1 MPIEINGLPKV
12 PLTVT
17 ESKQSP
23 SPSAGDTSRL
33 AQTTNAT
40 AASSDSLSLT
50 QGGLQFAELAAKL
63 NDIPITDSERV
74 NAVKHA
80 IANGEYKPDL
90 ARIASKLVQLETLLY
105 RKS

>member
-12 PLTVT
+12 PLVT
-17 ESKQSP
+17 TEPKHSSP
-23 SPSAGDTSRL
+23 PSSGDASRL
-33 AQTTNAT
+33 AHNTNTA
-40 AASSDSLSLT
+40 AASSDSVSLT
-50 QGGLQFAELAAKL
+50 QGGLQFAELSAKL
-63 NDIPITDSERV
+63 NDIPITDSERI

-80 IANGEYKPDL
+80 IATGEYKPDL